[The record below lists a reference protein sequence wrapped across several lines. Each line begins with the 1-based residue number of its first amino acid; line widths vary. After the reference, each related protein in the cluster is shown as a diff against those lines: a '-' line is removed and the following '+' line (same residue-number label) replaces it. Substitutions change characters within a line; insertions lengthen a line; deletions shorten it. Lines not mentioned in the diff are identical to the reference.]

1 MTTLIHK
8 IQQYSIFPTTC
19 PRVIHIIHN
28 IHNNDHLLLTHFS
41 FNFYY
46 AIIGTGRKYAGY
58 TKITF
63 RRTSAF
69 TMGSLTLTTKADYG
83 YTSVSNIFIKNFI
96 PGANGEFVKGYL
108 YLLHL
113 ISTGNTN
120 ISVSLLADT
129 FNQTEADIMR
139 ALRYWDKL
147 DVISLTFAGTNDSLS
162 NVTINDLSGY
172 DINGMGGRG
181 INSGSMASDTL
192 SDKAVSA
199 GGNAASDNLMSSS
212 VSLTDKDNFNGAAA
226 SMKHHVEPSSMQY
239 SAEKIS
245 ELSAD
250 ENFSMLLYVIESYL
264 GRPLSIKETN
274 AIVYFYDSLD
284 FSIELIDY
292 LFEYCVEHNK
302 KSINYIE
309 KVALAWADKDIH
321 TVTEAKEEV
330 SNHTDSVYQIMK
342 AFGIS
347 NRDPGQ
353 HERAMI
359 SKWADTYCFDTDI
372 IIEAC
377 NRTIKAI
384 HQPSFEYADTILS
397 KWKNANVTT
406 MEDIRKDDAAYAAS
420 NSSKTK
426 YQNTAKSGNSRFNN
440 FQQRDKRSDDWY
452 NSLLGNNS

>member
-1 MTTLIHK
+1 
-8 IQQYSIFPTTC
+8 
-19 PRVIHIIHN
+19 
-28 IHNNDHLLLTHFS
+28 
-41 FNFYY
+41 
-46 AIIGTGRKYAGY
+46 
-58 TKITF
+58 
-63 RRTSAF
+63 
-69 TMGSLTLTTKADYG
+69 MGNLTLTTKNNYG
-83 YTSVSNIFIKNFI
+83 YTAISNIFISSFV
-96 PGANGEFVKGYL
+96 PEANGEFVKVYL

-113 ISTGNTN
+113 ISTGNSN
-120 ISVSLLADT
+120 ISISLLADT

-147 DVISLTFAGTNDSLS
+147 NVISLTFAGNNDSLS
-162 NVTINDLSGY
+162 NITINDFSS
-172 DINGMGGRG
+172 D
-181 INSGSMASDTL
+181 NS
-192 SDKAVSA
+192 
-199 GGNAASDNLMSSS
+199 AASTTKADFNNTTFPETANLASS
-212 VSLTDKDNFNGAAA
+212 AAIA
-226 SMKHHVEPSSMQY
+226 PTVPDAPSYNISEGPKHVEPSSMQY

-245 ELSAD
+245 ELNSD

-292 LFEYCVEHNK
+292 LFEYCVERNK

-309 KVALAWADKDIH
+309 KVALAWADKGIH

-397 KWKNANVTT
+397 KWKSSNITT
-406 MEDIRKDDAAYAAS
+406 MADIKKDDAAYAAS
-420 NSSKTK
+420 SNSKTR
-426 YQNTAKSGNSRFNN
+426 YQSSAKTGSTKFNN
-440 FQQRDKRSDDWY
+440 FQQRDKKSDDWY
-452 NSLLGNNS
+452 NSLLSNNN

>member
-1 MTTLIHK
+1 
-8 IQQYSIFPTTC
+8 
-19 PRVIHIIHN
+19 
-28 IHNNDHLLLTHFS
+28 
-41 FNFYY
+41 
-46 AIIGTGRKYAGY
+46 
-58 TKITF
+58 
-63 RRTSAF
+63 
-69 TMGSLTLTTKADYG
+69 MGNLTLTTKNNYG
-83 YTSVSNIFIKNFI
+83 YTAISNIFISSFV
-96 PGANGEFVKGYL
+96 PEANGEFVKVYL

-113 ISTGNTN
+113 ISTGNSN
-120 ISVSLLADT
+120 ISISLLADT

-147 DVISLTFAGTNDSLS
+147 NVISLTFAGNNDSLS
-162 NVTINDLSGY
+162 NITINDFSS
-172 DINGMGGRG
+172 D
-181 INSGSMASDTL
+181 NS
-192 SDKAVSA
+192 
-199 GGNAASDNLMSSS
+199 AASTTKADFNNTTFPETANLASS
-212 VSLTDKDNFNGAAA
+212 AAIA
-226 SMKHHVEPSSMQY
+226 PTVPDAPSYNISEGPKHVEPSSMQY

-245 ELSAD
+245 ELNSD

-309 KVALAWADKDIH
+309 KVALAWADKGIH

-397 KWKNANVTT
+397 KWKSSNITT
-406 MEDIRKDDAAYAAS
+406 MADIKKDDAAYAAS
-420 NSSKTK
+420 SNSKTR
-426 YQNTAKSGNSRFNN
+426 YQSSAKTGSTKFNN
-440 FQQRDKRSDDWY
+440 FQQRDKKSDDWY
-452 NSLLGNNS
+452 NSLLSNNN